1 MKKKIILVIFLFLI
15 CFNVK
20 AIEINSKNAVLI
32 NLNTGSVV
40 YEKNKDEH
48 VSVASLQKIL
58 TSIIA
63 IENIKDLNETVIIN
77 ADRIS
82 SIDWDVYVIGLK
94 DEEEVTYYDLLYA
107 TLLDSAG
114 DAAKY
119 LALSVSPSEEEFA
132 KLVNEKVKE
141 IGLKDTVY
149 KDPIGLERE
158 GQYST
163 AYDMAKVL
171 EYALKN
177 ETFKKIF
184 TTAEYKFTDEEFEI
198 KGPRKKA
205 NDLNAPYI
213 MGAKTGFTDEAGI
226 CLASYIKNGK
236 EEFIL
241 VTLKASYDVNK
252 NQNFLDQK
260 HLMDFYLDKYKV
272 KKIIKKNDVLASVK
286 TSFGEQIDIKNEE
299 DYYAYVMKDAKIEYK
314 YDGLKKVTLK
324 NKNGD
329 KIGNYIVTADG
340 EEIYKKE
347 VFLNKKVTLYI
358 PPVGRYII
366 IGVLVIL
373 ILIGLIRRKKK
384 INKNVEII
392 LLK

>member
-40 YEKNKDEH
+40 YEKDKDEH

-241 VTLKASYDVNK
+241 VTLKANYDVNK

-260 HLMDFYLDKYKV
+260 HLMDFYLDKYEV

-366 IGVLVIL
+366 IGVLVII
-373 ILIGLIRRKKK
+373 ILIGFIRRKKK
-384 INKNVEII
+384 I
-392 LLK
+392 

>member
-82 SIDWDVYVIGLK
+82 SIDWDVYIIGLK

-241 VTLKASYDVNK
+241 VTLKANYDVNK

-260 HLMDFYLDKYKV
+260 HLMDFYLDKYEV

-373 ILIGLIRRKKK
+373 ILIGFIRRKKK
-384 INKNVEII
+384 I
-392 LLK
+392 

>member
-40 YEKNKDEH
+40 YEKDKDEH

-241 VTLKASYDVNK
+241 VTLKANYDVNK

-260 HLMDFYLDKYKV
+260 HLMDFYLDKYEV

-314 YDGLKKVTLK
+314 YDGLKKVALK

-366 IGVLVIL
+366 IGVLVII
-373 ILIGLIRRKKK
+373 ILIGFIRRKKK
-384 INKNVEII
+384 I
-392 LLK
+392 

>member
-40 YEKNKDEH
+40 YEKDKDEH

-241 VTLKASYDVNK
+241 VTLKANYDVNK

-260 HLMDFYLDKYKV
+260 HLMDFYLDKYEV

-373 ILIGLIRRKKK
+373 ILIGFIRRKKK
-384 INKNVEII
+384 I
-392 LLK
+392 

>member
-40 YEKNKDEH
+40 YEKDKDEH

-241 VTLKASYDVNK
+241 VTLKANYDVNK

-260 HLMDFYLDKYKV
+260 HLMDFYLDKYEV

-314 YDGLKKVTLK
+314 YDGLKKVALK

-373 ILIGLIRRKKK
+373 ILIGFIRRKKK
-384 INKNVEII
+384 I
-392 LLK
+392 

>member
-40 YEKNKDEH
+40 YEKDKDEH

-241 VTLKASYDVNK
+241 VTLKANYNVNK

-260 HLMDFYLDKYKV
+260 HLMDFYLDKYEV

-373 ILIGLIRRKKK
+373 ILIGFIRRKKK
-384 INKNVEII
+384 I
-392 LLK
+392 

>member
-40 YEKNKDEH
+40 YEKNKNEH

-260 HLMDFYLDKYKV
+260 HLMDFYLDKYEV
-272 KKIIKKNDVLASVK
+272 KKIIKKDDVLASVK

-340 EEIYKKE
+340 KEIYKKE

-384 INKNVEII
+384 I
-392 LLK
+392 

>member
-241 VTLKASYDVNK
+241 VTLKANYDVNK

-260 HLMDFYLDKYKV
+260 HLMDFYLDKYEV

-373 ILIGLIRRKKK
+373 ILIGFIRRKKK
-384 INKNVEII
+384 I
-392 LLK
+392 